1 MHSHLKIHQ
10 LKDEWKKF
18 LVLPEDQQHLE
29 KGEMKTSDI

>member
-18 LVLPEDQQHLE
+18 LALPEDQQYLD